1 MFLFKTL
8 LVLAISNFVG
18 SNYSHIDPNLSEH
31 SKANSQ
37 SCNHDHI
44 QERSESDCFCYDE
57 LSNDVNYRICN
68 DHLESTDSIN
78 QGKYYITRECTCCAG
93 IV

>member
-44 QERSESDCFCYDE
+44 EERSESDCFCYDE
-57 LSNDVNYRICN
+57 LSND
-68 DHLESTDSIN
+68 IN
-78 QGKYYITRECTCCAG
+78 LSRMRRM
-93 IV
+93 IVKFNRATSHGGVLPFPGSQ